1 MLIIVLMMTMVML
14 VMPWVGGG
22 STVERKFNDG
32 GDDPSVVPLHPP
44 AIDPNDVGNDHNDHL
59 GDDDDLDYDGALFI
73 ISNGAFPA
81 ERISTD
87 SRNLSTLRSS
97 RYADLQSLSADWS
110 GKYKKYKPKASHLLS
125 WLAG

>member
-1 MLIIVLMMTMVML
+1 MLIIVLMMMMVML

-44 AIDPNDVGNDHNDHL
+44 AIDPNNDVGNDHNDYL
-59 GDDDDLDYDGALFI
+59 GDDDDLDYDGALLI
-73 ISNGAFPA
+73 ISNDDFPA

-97 RYADLQSLSADWS
+97 RSAE
-110 GKYKKYKPKASHLLS
+110 LEC
-125 WLAG
+125 

>member
-44 AIDPNDVGNDHNDHL
+44 AIDPNDVGNDYNDHL

-73 ISNGAFPA
+73 ISNDAFPA

-97 RYADLQSLSADWS
+97 RSAE
-110 GKYKKYKPKASHLLS
+110 LEC
-125 WLAG
+125 

>member
-1 MLIIVLMMTMVML
+1 MLKSYSDVGLDANKSEKLKQTKALTKVLMMTMVML

-44 AIDPNDVGNDHNDHL
+44 AIDPNDVGNDHNAHL
-59 GDDDDLDYDGALFI
+59 GDDDDLNYDGALFI

-97 RYADLQSLSADWS
+97 RSAE
-110 GKYKKYKPKASHLLS
+110 LEC
-125 WLAG
+125 

>member
-73 ISNGAFPA
+73 ISNDAFPA

-97 RYADLQSLSADWS
+97 RSAE
-110 GKYKKYKPKASHLLS
+110 LEC
-125 WLAG
+125 